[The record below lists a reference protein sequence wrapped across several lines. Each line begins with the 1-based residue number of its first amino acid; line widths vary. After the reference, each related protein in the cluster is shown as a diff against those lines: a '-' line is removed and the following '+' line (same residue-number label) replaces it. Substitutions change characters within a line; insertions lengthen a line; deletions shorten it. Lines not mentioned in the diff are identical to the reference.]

1 MELILKTSKT
11 KKLKNPILICGMPGS
26 GYVGKLAAEHLID
39 EYNGK
44 AICKIYSNS
53 FPPQVIINN
62 KGIGEIVNNTIYL
75 LENKKLNND
84 FLILTGES
92 QPITEQANY
101 LLSEKIL
108 DYTSK
113 LGVKKIFTLAA
124 YITGNFV
131 QKPKVF
137 GTATSKKQVK
147 LLKRNGISIMNQGM
161 ITGMNGI
168 LIGIAKIKGMEGYS
182 LLGETS
188 GYIIDPNSSK
198 EVLKS
203 LKKITKLNMNTKEL
217 SKKAQETL
225 DLINQ
230 IENMKS
236 DNDEG
241 IKHSAKNQNTQY
253 IS

>member
-1 MELILKTSKT
+1 
-11 KKLKNPILICGMPGS
+11 
-26 GYVGKLAAEHLID
+26 
-39 EYNGK
+39 
-44 AICKIYSNS
+44 
-53 FPPQVIINN
+53 
-62 KGIGEIVNNTIYL
+62 
-75 LENKKLNND
+75 
-84 FLILTGES
+84 
-92 QPITEQANY
+92 
-101 LLSEKIL
+101 
-108 DYTSK
+108 
-113 LGVKKIFTLAA
+113 
-124 YITGNFV
+124 
-131 QKPKVF
+131 
-137 GTATSKKQVK
+137 
-147 LLKRNGISIMNQGM
+147 MNQGM